1 MRLPMAYNGVYS
13 DGTYSIRTNQGAVL
27 STLVVPSSTVS
38 KLDKNMG
45 LSSREQNHCISYSPG
60 RRRFRYP
67 NQYAK
72 KRLSDTPTL
81 RRRTSFGLVNTM
93 PLGLRRASMIPSGM
107 YRREN
112 FENYFC
118 NEENIQPSVNVTS
131 LVPNSYPAS
140 EHFLYSENVQ
150 TRNSKP
156 VLEAASTLDFSPFEL
171 TDDELQNLMVK
182 MLVNSY
188 PVTQCVN
195 APEMILQLVG
205 KVRALYE
212 GNSYHC
218 FRHACDVTQAMY
230 TLLQKRS
237 IQKHL
242 GPYDAFTLLLTCLV
256 HDIGHT
262 GNSNNV
268 LRRSNDRMVELF
280 GPTSTLE
287 KYHISL
293 ARRLLEESPILL
305 YLPSIER
312 TILLNTLESLVLFTD
327 MEFHSS
333 FLDELEMHMAEFT
346 SPSEN
351 PRFKLLLLGLMVKVC
366 DISNVSR
373 PKQDAEAWSLR
384 VADEM
389 ADLYKKSQEL
399 GLEPSLP
406 QPQPSKEQRLSGTVH
421 FARKFVKPLHELL
434 EAICPQSAQEFTQGL
449 SINIKNWEVEC

>member
-1 MRLPMAYNGVYS
+1 
-13 DGTYSIRTNQGAVL
+13 
-27 STLVVPSSTVS
+27 
-38 KLDKNMG
+38 
-45 LSSREQNHCISYSPG
+45 
-60 RRRFRYP
+60 
-67 NQYAK
+67 
-72 KRLSDTPTL
+72 
-81 RRRTSFGLVNTM
+81 M

-280 GPTSTLE
+280 GHVHDIGHTGNSNNVLRRSNDRMVELFGPTSTLE

-366 DISNVSR
+366 DISNVSHFVAWALVKVCDISNVSR

-434 EAICPQSAQEFTQGL
+434 EAICPQSAQE
-449 SINIKNWEVEC
+449 